1 MIQITVVH
9 FKPEKETITRMFQKV
24 LLLCI
29 VLTWMTD
36 DVHGCS
42 CFGFQHPQ
50 SQFCSANYVFY
61 GKVIK
66 ETLIPGPPDDTANN
80 FAIWKYT
87 FSIIFKMKGV
97 TEGFGQEV
105 VVETRGN
112 GALCGV
118 RFTVGKSY
126 ILMGRT
132 DSDGKKSIGLCN
144 FIRQLS
150 SLSPY
155 QTFYMFTRGVN
166 SYNLNCR
173 RRCNKIDQDSR
184 GCKYEAGK
192 NDKLTIC
199 LARNA
204 LCKRERR
211 RCRWVNNET
220 C

>member
-1 MIQITVVH
+1 
-9 FKPEKETITRMFQKV
+9 MFQKV

-29 VLTWMTD
+29 VLTWITH

-42 CFGFQHPQ
+42 CFGSQHPQ

-61 GKVIK
+61 GKVSK
-66 ETLIPGPPDDTANN
+66 ETLIPGPPDDTSNN

-87 FSIIFKMKGV
+87 FRIIFKMKGV
-97 TEGFGQEV
+97 TEGVGQEI
-105 VVETRGN
+105 VVETAGN
-112 GALCGV
+112 DGLCGV
-118 RFTVGKSY
+118 RFTVGQSY
-126 ILMGRT
+126 MLMGKYI
-132 DSDGKKSIGLCN
+132 SDGKKSIGSCD

-155 QTFYMFTRGVN
+155 QTFYLFTRGVN

-173 RRCNKIDQDSR
+173 RRCNKIGPDST
-184 GCKYEAGK
+184 GCKYEPGK
-192 NDKLTIC
+192 NDKLNIC
-199 LARNA
+199 LAKNA

-211 RCRWVNNET
+211 RCRWVNKEE